1 MNNISKRSLY
11 SWLFF
16 DLANT
21 VYAFVIPGLYFSVWL
36 VSEQGWTDQ
45 SLGFATS
52 GAMVIVAILGPWVGA
67 RSDGSQGKKPM
78 LLITTL
84 ICIVATFLLGT
95 FDVSISVLF
104 FIVSLIGFNLGSVVY
119 DALLVSVSTPTNRGR
134 ISGLGV
140 AFGYVGSLLGFGV
153 ATLLQN
159 YGYSYVEI
167 FRSVAVMF
175 LIFSLPAFIF
185 IKEKKVS
192 NEKSTIRIT
201 ESISLVIKSWKH
213 STQYPG
219 LTRFLVGR
227 FFYADAI
234 NTLISG
240 LLAVYLVEEVGL
252 SPTDSQ
258 NLLGLAIIIS
268 IIGGYVFGKAADKY
282 GPRKLTLISLVCWML
297 SLSVAIIA
305 TEFDQLWLIYVTGV
319 LGGFNIGGI
328 FAVDRVFMTR
338 LSPEKHLGEFYGLY
352 STVGRFATII
362 GPLPWGLIINTLGLV
377 RNPDLFSLIILLL
390 ISFFIIRGV
399 SDEQH
404 VGG

>member
-1 MNNISKRSLY
+1 
-11 SWLFF
+11 
-16 DLANT
+16 
-21 VYAFVIPGLYFSVWL
+21 
-36 VSEQGWTDQ
+36 
-45 SLGFATS
+45 
-52 GAMVIVAILGPWVGA
+52 MVIVAILGPWVGA

-159 YGYSYVEI
+159 FGYSYVEI

-192 NEKSTIRIT
+192 NEKSTIKIT

-362 GPLPWGLIINTLGLV
+362 GPLLWGLIVNTLGLG
-377 RNPDLFSLIILLL
+377 RNAALFSLIILLL